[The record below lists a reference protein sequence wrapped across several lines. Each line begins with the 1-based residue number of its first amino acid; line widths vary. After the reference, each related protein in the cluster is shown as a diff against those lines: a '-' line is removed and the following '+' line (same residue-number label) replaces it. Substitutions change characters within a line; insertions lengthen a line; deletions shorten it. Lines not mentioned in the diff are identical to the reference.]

1 MATRRSGRGAHRA
14 AAPAAA
20 ARAASGAKNDAAPV
34 AKGGR
39 PQLVRV
45 RAIRNGYHS
54 GLMQRYKEG
63 AVFDYPLKPG
73 ESLPAWVERAQGRVT
88 QKPDET
94 LMDTVLR
101 DGDAKEPAERGDDEV
116 I

>member
-1 MATRRSGRGAHRA
+1 MAAKRRTASTHRT
-14 AAPAAA
+14 AAPAATP
-20 ARAASGAKNDAAPV
+20 KDEAPV

-45 RAIRNGYHS
+45 RATRNGYHS
-54 GLMQRYKEG
+54 GLLQRYKAG
-63 AVFDYPLKPG
+63 QVFDYPLRPG
-73 ESLPAWVERAQGRVT
+73 ESLPSWVERAQGRVT

-94 LMDTVLR
+94 MMDNVLR
-101 DGDAKEPAERGDDEV
+101 DGDAKEVAERGDDEV